1 MAKILVS
8 VDDALLARIDKEA
21 RSRGLS
27 RSAYLSQLAVR
38 ELAARP
44 GPGRQPSV
52 RRALGRIDDLFER
65 LPHGEDATAAIR
77 SERDSR

>member
-27 RSAYLSQLAVR
+27 RSAYLSQLAAR
-38 ELAARP
+38 ELTARS
-44 GPGRQPSV
+44 GPGAQPSV
-52 RRALGRIDDLFER
+52 RRALEQLDDLFER
-65 LPHGEDATAAIR
+65 LPHDEDATVAIR